1 MTYQHMIKENYE
13 MFIFNNKIFI
23 WSKNKNLFMSENSLS
38 TNIFKKL
45 TKKNLFFHNFGE
57 YYYIKINCHK
67 NDIIDN
73 YYESIELFNEM
84 CGKLSNDNNNII
96 EMKIINQIIKIFDKN
111 CMENKTVIKK
121 CTNCNKKL
129 TAVDNCLS
137 NCKGCFVKFCL
148 HCNSKEAHQCKSLY
162 VKQKLKLEQV
172 IPSKVDKL

>member
-1 MTYQHMIKENYE
+1 MNNQHIIKENYE

-45 TKKNLFFHNFGE
+45 TKKNIFFHNFGE

-67 NDIIDN
+67 NDIIEN
-73 YYESIELFNEM
+73 YYESFELFKEM
-84 CGKLSNDNNNII
+84 YQKLSNYNTIIDN
-96 EMKIINQIIKIFDKN
+96 KIINQIIKIFDKN

-129 TAVDNCLS
+129 TMIDNSLG
-137 NCKGCFVKFCL
+137 NCKGCFIKFCL
-148 HCNSKEAHQCKSLY
+148 HCNLKEAHQCKSLY
-162 VKQKLKLEQV
+162 IKPKLKLEQV